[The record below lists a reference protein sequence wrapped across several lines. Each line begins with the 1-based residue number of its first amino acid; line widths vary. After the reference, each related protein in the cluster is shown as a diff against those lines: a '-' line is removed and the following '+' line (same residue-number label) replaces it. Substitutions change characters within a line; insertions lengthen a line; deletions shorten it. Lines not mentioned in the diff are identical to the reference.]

1 MARLT
6 EARRR
11 GLEVLLDRRGRRRL
25 VSFERNAHVG
35 YVYWQTADWLVENG
49 YAEVIAGTAGYCLA
63 LTKKGRELARA
74 EGVS

>member
-11 GLEVLLDRRGRRRL
+11 GLEVLLDRRGRRSNETNRQ
-25 VSFERNAHVG
+25 VG